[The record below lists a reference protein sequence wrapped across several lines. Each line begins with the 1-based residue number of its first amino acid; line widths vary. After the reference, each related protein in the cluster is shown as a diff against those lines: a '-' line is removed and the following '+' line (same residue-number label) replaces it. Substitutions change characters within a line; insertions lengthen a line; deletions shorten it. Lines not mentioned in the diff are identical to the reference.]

1 MTATDDVA
9 GLVARLDLP
18 TKVRL
23 LTGASAFTLHGE
35 PSVGLHEMAFSD
47 GPTGVR
53 GLRFTGGEAVA
64 LFPNAT
70 LLSSA
75 WDEDAAHEVGGALA
89 EEAERQRIHVVLGP
103 TINLHRTAL
112 GGRLF
117 EAFSED
123 PLLTGRL
130 AAAYVRGMQ
139 GRGVAACLKHLV
151 ANESETLR
159 NYVDSVVSERALRE
173 VYLLPFEIALHDGG
187 AWSVMAAY
195 NDVNGT
201 TATEQVHVNTEVVK
215 GEWGWDGLLMSDWYA
230 TKSAAPAANGGLDL
244 VMPGPDGP
252 WGEALLEAVRA
263 GEVAEEVL
271 DDHVARLL
279 RLAGRVGAL
288 EGEGRTARTWPSTG
302 LAPTDPAR
310 RAQLR
315 RLATDG
321 MVVLKN
327 VDATLPLQRT
337 ASVALVGRLALET
350 TCMGGGSAQVTPP
363 HQVSVADGLREALGD
378 AVVVVDG
385 VDVRARPLPAAPGV
399 LSDPATGE
407 PGVQVTYLDEA
418 GAEMRTEHAGTAAV
432 GVGFDD
438 DLPRPVAGLVL
449 RGVLARGGAVRLGA
463 IGTGRWSISVDGEVV
478 HEPVLVAEGYDP
490 GEAVLRPS
498 TSTTDLELRD
508 GAEIEARVQ
517 VVATEPRPGPD
528 GTTGFLSHV
537 AASGMGLKALVA
549 GPVPPAPG
557 PVVEAAAAAAA
568 DADVAVV
575 VVGLTE
581 EQETEAVDKTTLVL
595 PGEQDALV
603 EAVAAA
609 ASRTVVVVN
618 ASTPVLMPWY
628 DRVDAVLVVGLPG
641 QEGGHAVADALLGVR
656 EPAGRLV
663 TSWPAA
669 DGAAPA
675 WDTVPDGLRLEYAD
689 DVFVGYRGWA
699 AGRAPAPAHWL
710 GAGEGYG
717 SWEHGQL
724 RLVDPGEPGV
734 RGPRVAVEVRNTSGR
749 PSREVVQV
757 YLRPAEADREREPV
771 RLVGFT
777 AVRVGAGESALVEV
791 ATDHR
796 LWRRWDDEA
805 GTWGAPLRGG
815 DLLVA
820 RGLGDIRSSCPA
832 P

>member
-1 MTATDDVA
+1 MTTTDDLA

-23 LTGASAFTLHGE
+23 LTGASAFTLHGA
-35 PSVGLHEMAFSD
+35 PAIGLHEMAFSD

-75 WDEDAAHEVGGALA
+75 WDEDAAREMGEALA

-117 EAFSED
+117 EAYSED
-123 PLLTGRL
+123 PLLTGRV

-139 GRGVAACLKHLV
+139 SRGIAACLKHLV

-173 VYLLPFEIALHDGG
+173 VYLLPFEIALEDGG

-201 TATEQVHVNTEVVK
+201 TATEQAHVNTEVVK
-215 GEWGWDGLLMSDWYA
+215 DGWGWDGLLMSDWYA
-230 TKSAAPAANGGLDL
+230 TKSAGPAANGGLDL

-252 WGEALLEAVRA
+252 WGDALLAAVRD
-263 GEVAEEVL
+263 GEVAEAVL
-271 DDHVARLL
+271 DDHVTRLL
-279 RLAGRVGAL
+279 RLAARVGAL
-288 EGEGRTARTWPSTG
+288 AGDGRPARAWPATSP
-302 LAPTDPAR
+302 APTDPAR

-327 VDATLPLQRT
+327 DGVLPLEPSS
-337 ASVALVGRLALET
+337 SVALVGRLALET

-363 HQVSVADGLREALGD
+363 HQVSVADGLLEALGGS
-378 AVVVVDG
+378 VVVVDG
-385 VDVRARPLPAAPGV
+385 VPVRARPLPAAPEA
-399 LSDPATGE
+399 LTDPVTGK
-407 PGVQVTYLDEA
+407 PGARVTYLDA
-418 GAEMRTEHAGTAAV
+418 DGAEMRTEHVGAAAV

-449 RGVLARGGAVRLGA
+449 RGTLVRGGAVRLGA
-463 IGTGRWSISVDGEVV
+463 IGTGRWTIRAGGEVV
-478 HEPVLVAEGYDP
+478 HEAELVAEGYDP

-498 TSTTDLELRD
+498 VSTTDLELAD
-508 GAEIEARVQ
+508 GVEVEARVQ

-528 GTTGFLSHV
+528 GSLGFLSHV
-537 AASGMGLKALVA
+537 AASGTGLKALVA
-549 GPVPPAPG
+549 APVPPPTG
-557 PVVEAAAAAAA
+557 PVLDAAATAAGA
-568 DADVAVV
+568 ADVAVV

-581 EQETEAVDKTTLVL
+581 EQETEAVDKTTLAL

-603 EAVAAA
+603 EAVARTAA
-609 ASRTVVVVN
+609 RTVVVVN
-618 ASTPVLMPWY
+618 AATPVLMPWY

-663 TSWPAA
+663 TTWPAA

-689 DVFVGYRGWA
+689 DVFVGHRGWV

-717 SWEHGQL
+717 SWEYGQL

-734 RGPRVAVEVRNTSGR
+734 RGPRVAVEVRNTSAR
-749 PSREVVQV
+749 ASREVVQV
-757 YLRPAEADREREPV
+757 YLRPDEADRDREPV
-771 RLVGFT
+771 RLVGFGAARVEAGGS
-777 AVRVGAGESALVEV
+777 AVVEV
-791 ATDHR
+791 ATDAR
-796 LWRRWDDEA
+796 LWRRWDDAA
-805 GTWGAPLRGG
+805 GTWGTPLRGG

-820 RGLGDIRSSCPA
+820 RGLGDVRSSCPS